1 MSILELSKVPMY
13 GFHYDYIWKKY
24 DNKSR
29 LILKDT
35 GSLIYETET
44 KTKNVYDHFSTL
56 RYYFA
61 KSKYYDDSNILVV
74 FKMKDEMSG
83 NDIGEIVRLKPKMY
97 SLLVNIKKQKKSM
110 KMLLL
115 K

>member
-1 MSILELSKVPMY
+1 MY

-24 DNKSR
+24 DNKSK
-29 LILKDT
+29 LIFKDT

-44 KTKNVYDHFSTL
+44 ENVYDDFSTL

-83 NDIGEIVRLKPKMY
+83 NDIGEIVRLRPKMY
-97 SLLVNIKKQKKSM
+97 SLLVNIKKQKKSI